1 MTYKPIIVPDTKQ
14 KRITIPKE
22 LGLEP
27 GKEVVIL
34 YLDDYKNLNPDNTNG
49 LIKDN
54 NELRNTIK
62 ELTDK
67 LGEKE
72 ELIIK
77 LTDSN
82 KAIAGELEEK
92 ANKLARYE
100 VDYKK
105 LGQLEER
112 VKNNDTVL
120 EKVIA
125 KNKLTAIS
133 LLNKMSRDYEESISN
148 FSFMDRIRNRLKVN
162 IDLNEYE
169 TVLNE
174 DYIKELEDNKAN
186 VYYLAP
192 EEEAEVIN
200 EKEIQE

>member
-14 KRITIPKE
+14 QRITIPKE
-22 LGLEP
+22 LELEP
-27 GKEVVIL
+27 GNEIVLL

-67 LGEKE
+67 LEEKE
-72 ELIIK
+72 ELIK
-77 LTDSN
+77 NLTDSN
-82 KAIAGELEEK
+82 KVIAEELEEK

-125 KNKLTAIS
+125 NNKITAIS

-169 TVLNE
+169 TVLKE
-174 DYIKELEDNKAN
+174 DYLKELETTKAN

-200 EKEIQE
+200 EKEL

>member
-27 GKEVVIL
+27 GNEIVIL

-67 LGEKE
+67 LEEKE

-125 KNKLTAIS
+125 KNKLTAIN

-162 IDLNEYE
+162 IDLNDYE

-200 EKEIQE
+200 EKE

>member
-27 GKEVVIL
+27 GNEIVIL

-67 LGEKE
+67 LEEKE

-125 KNKLTAIS
+125 KNKLTAIN
-133 LLNKMSRDYEESISN
+133 LLNKMSREYEESISN

-162 IDLNEYE
+162 VDLNDYE

-200 EKEIQE
+200 EKE